1 MTTLGRAGTSPW
13 KLLALLLGLAVWWP
27 AVAGAQEG
35 EPTGE
40 DPAPVEGAPE
50 STVTTD
56 VPGGADTT
64 DAGDAPTFTVFGSL
78 NVLSEGTRQP
88 VEGVTITVFDQAGGL
103 VEEVES
109 DENGRWSVE
118 VDEPTTYLVELDV
131 DTLPDGVRVAPN
143 GVEERTVS
151 LAGGRDRIGALC
163 PLEAGDAEADAAP
176 ASSGGRSE
184 TERFLQLLVEG
195 IRFGLLLGLMAIG
208 LSLIFGTTGLTNFAH
223 AEMVTFGAIAAYF
236 FNVSVGLHVIPA
248 FVLAAIA
255 GALGG
260 ALLDSAIFRPL
271 RRRGTSLIAQLVVTI
286 GLSIL
291 LRYFFL
297 YIFRGDRRS
306 YEQYAVQGG
315 IELGPVNATPKDLWT
330 IAICILLLG
339 GVGLLLQRTRTGRAM
354 RAVADNR
361 DLASSSGI
369 NVERVILQVWV
380 LGGGLAALSGALFG
394 LSESIYWEMGFR
406 ILLLI
411 FAGVTLGGLGTAF
424 GAAVGSLIIG
434 IFVMVST
441 MVIPAELKNVGA
453 LAVLILVLVV
463 RPQGI
468 LGRSERIG

>member
-1 MTTLGRAGTSPW
+1 MTRLGQSGVSRW
-13 KLLALLLGLAVWWP
+13 KLLIVLMVAAVVWP
-27 AVAGAQEG
+27 AAAGAQD
-35 EPTGE
+35 
-40 DPAPVEGAPE
+40 DPASGDDPPEVDANSGA
-50 STVTTD
+50 TVATD
-56 VPGGADTT
+56 VPGGVETT
-64 DAGDAPTFTVFGSL
+64 DVGDAPTFTVFGSL
-78 NVLSEGTRQP
+78 NVQADGTRTP
-88 VEGVTITVFDQAGGL
+88 VEGVTITVFAEDGEL
-103 VEEVES
+103 IEEVTT
-109 DENGRWSVE
+109 DEAGTWSVE
-118 VDEPTTYLVELDV
+118 VAEPTAYVVQLDV
-131 DTLPDGVRVAPN
+131 DTLPEGVRIPAN
-143 GVEERTVS
+143 GVEERTVT
-151 LAGGRDRIGALC
+151 LANGRERVGALF
-163 PLEAGDAEADAAP
+163 PLEEGEPGGEA
-176 ASSGGRSE
+176 STEGGRSE

-223 AEMVTFGAIAAYF
+223 AEMVTFGALAAYF
-236 FNVSVGLHVIPA
+236 FNVTMGLHVIPA
-248 FVLAAIA
+248 FVLAAVA
-255 GALGG
+255 GGLGG
-260 ALLDSAIFRPL
+260 ALLDSGIFRPL

-286 GLSIL
+286 GLSIA

-306 YEQYAVQGG
+306 YEQYAVQTGV
-315 IELGPVNATPKDLWT
+315 ELGPVNATPKDLWT

-354 RAVADNR
+354 RAVSDNR

-394 LSESIYWEMGFR
+394 LSESVYWEMGFR

-453 LAVLILVLVV
+453 LGVLILVLVV